1 MSDSSSLW
9 QYQNTA
15 PKVDLTN
22 ADEMIRANGAAEAA
36 QTDRLRAQVE
46 DYGQILAEL
55 RQLYDR
61 NNELVQK
68 LQFMNRSTTEE
79 IRRMLGDNNQQI
91 SEKLGELQAWDH
103 EAFAQEMRGS
113 LSDTKDQIL
122 DSIRSSSDRSQEL
135 MQASDEF
142 SHKENVR
149 VYRNV
154 QAAMISELSKQTE
167 ELNSRLAEISQQQEQ
182 LRSDNSRTLLQ
193 KVTFGLVA
201 AVMAIQLL
209 EGAGLISVL
218 TSLMR

>member
-15 PKVDLTN
+15 PKVDLSN
-22 ADEMIRANGAAEAA
+22 PDEMIRANGAAEAA
-36 QTDRLRAQVE
+36 QTDRLRAEVE
-46 DYGQILAEL
+46 DYGRILSEL

-79 IRRMLGDNNQQI
+79 FRKMLSDNNQQI
-91 SEKLGELQAWDH
+91 SGKLEELQAWDH

-113 LSDTKDQIL
+113 LSDSKDQIL

-154 QAAMISELSKQTE
+154 QASMITELSKQTE
-167 ELNSRLAEISQQQEQ
+167 ELNRKLAEIQSEQEQ
-182 LRSDNSRTLLQ
+182 QRSDHSQTLLQ
-193 KVTFGLVA
+193 KVTFGLVI

-209 EGAGLISVL
+209 EGAGLISIL
-218 TSLMR
+218 TSLLH